1 MKIITLSIIICSA
14 LYGNCQQPYTKDVE
28 FKSQSEC
35 MYAGTNDTL
44 ILYNTMGDDY
54 INTNKV
60 YIKFACAEVQKKEEL
75 KSQCD
80 IYVT

>member
-14 LYGNCQQPYTKDVE
+14 LYGNCQQPYTKNVE
-28 FKSQSEC
+28 FKNWAEC

-54 INTNKV
+54 INTNKI
-60 YIKFACAEVQKKEEL
+60 YIKFACSEVQKKEEL
-75 KSQCD
+75 KS
-80 IYVT
+80 

>member
-14 LYGNCQQPYTKDVE
+14 LYGNCQQPYTKNVE
-28 FKSQSEC
+28 FKNWAEC

-75 KSQCD
+75 KS
-80 IYVT
+80 